1 VRVTQNGRI
10 TNAASVENS
19 EIFDCSISV
28 TITDLVTLSV
38 TVIVTIFRLEVGEKR
53 DNSMFRVIKIK
64 REVNKTR

>member
-38 TVIVTIFRLEVGEKR
+38 TVIVAIFRLEVGEKR

-64 REVNKTR
+64 LEVNKTR

>member
-38 TVIVTIFRLEVGEKR
+38 TVIVAIFRLEVGEKR

>member
-1 VRVTQNGRI
+1 MRVTQNGRI

-38 TVIVTIFRLEVGEKR
+38 TVIVAIFRLEVGEKR

-64 REVNKTR
+64 LEVNKTR